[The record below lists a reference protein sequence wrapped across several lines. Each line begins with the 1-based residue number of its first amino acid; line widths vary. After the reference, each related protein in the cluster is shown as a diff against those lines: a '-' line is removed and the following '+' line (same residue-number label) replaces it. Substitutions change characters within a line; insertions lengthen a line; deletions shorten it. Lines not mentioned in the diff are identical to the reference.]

1 MLTRIK
7 HLLGIEG
14 ARLSLFLEETSNLD
28 DGLIHGVA
36 VFTSLRPVKVQ
47 ALHLKLEE
55 RYERG
60 RSSRKLIDKYLLS
73 EQIIELDLE
82 VGATSEQRVK
92 FVLDFKKLKAPIDR
106 FAEKNIVS
114 GWLAKAAKLVK
125 NADSAYI
132 LTGEAVVEGTRLNPF
147 DTLEIIRE

>member
-14 ARLSLFLEETSNLD
+14 ARLSLFLEDSSNLEGGVID
-28 DGLIHGVA
+28 GVA
-36 VFTSLRPVKVQ
+36 VFSSLRPVRVL

-73 EQIIELDLE
+73 EQIIELNLE
-82 VGATSEQRVK
+82 LEANTEERVK
-92 FVLDFKKLKAPIDR
+92 FSLDFQKLKAPIDR
-106 FAEKNIVS
+106 FADKNVVS
-114 GWLAKAAKLVK
+114 GWLAKAAKFIK

-132 LTGEAVVEGTRLNPF
+132 LTGEAIVEGTRFNPF
-147 DTLEIIRE
+147 DRLEIIRE